1 VHEREVLVGVTLP
14 TDAEPAELVK
24 PGEAAL
30 HYPALGAEPGAV
42 LLTAPGD
49 QGLDATGPELAAVLV
64 VVIAPV
70 GEQPIG
76 ALAGTADLA
85 GDRDDAVDQGQQ
97 LGDVV
102 AIAAGQGDRQRQP
115 AAVGQ
120 QVVL

>member
-1 VHEREVLVGVTLP
+1 VHEGKVLVWVTLP
-14 TDAEPAELVK
+14 ADAEPAELVQ

-30 HYPALGAEPGAV
+30 HDPALGAEPGAV
-42 LLTAPGD
+42 VLTTPGD
-49 QGLDATGPELAAVLV
+49 QGSDPAGPELTAVFV

-70 GEQPIG
+70 GEQLIG
-76 ALAGTADLA
+76 ALTGTADLA
-85 GDRDDAVDQGQQ
+85 GDRHDAVNQGQQ

-102 AIAAGQGDRQRQP
+102 AIAAGQCDRQRQP